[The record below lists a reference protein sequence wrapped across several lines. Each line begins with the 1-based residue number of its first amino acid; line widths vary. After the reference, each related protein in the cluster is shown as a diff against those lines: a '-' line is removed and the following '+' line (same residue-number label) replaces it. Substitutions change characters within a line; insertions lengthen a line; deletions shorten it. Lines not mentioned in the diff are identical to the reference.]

1 VKTAWKRLERRLLNI
16 ALGADPKLRGRVKL
30 SLIAVY
36 GYVISSML
44 LAYGMHIGLVER
56 DWGNVLMAYI
66 WIGMPAFY
74 LLVRTDL
81 SSRLGNPGMDLP
93 QCLYAIVAILFAYVI
108 TGPVRSSVL
117 MLVSLVLVFGM
128 FTLSAR
134 QVVIMGVFTV
144 LSLGV
149 VMVGMVLQQ
158 PDLFDARLE
167 FIKFVLTA
175 STLPA
180 LSAVAFY
187 VAQVRERLVQRKQAL
202 REALARLEQVAMRDE
217 LTGLYNRRHMQML
230 IEQQA
235 LRQQRSGEGFC
246 LAIID
251 LDHFKQINDRLGHQ
265 AGDQVLITFA
275 RVAADV
281 MRQTDVLA
289 RWGGEEFLLMFTAP
303 DPGTPG
309 VEVALERLR
318 SAMDAAI
325 WPSGIQVSF
334 SAGVT
339 DHPRDEPLHETLE
352 RADRGLYA
360 AKAAGRNQSVTMA
373 APPAVAAS
381 APSATQP
388 TGTGKL
394 AETGQL

>member
-1 VKTAWKRLERRLLNI
+1 MNMTWKRPWRRLLDLV
-16 ALGADPKLRGRVKL
+16 LGTEPKLRGRVKL
-30 SLIAVY
+30 SMIAVY

-44 LAYGMHIGLVER
+44 LAYGMDIGLVEQG
-56 DWGNVLMAYI
+56 WGWVLMAYI
-66 WIGMPAFY
+66 WVGMPTFY

-144 LSLGV
+144 LGLGV
-149 VMVGMVLQQ
+149 VMTAMVWQH

-175 STLPA
+175 CTLPA

-217 LTGLYNRRHMQML
+217 LTGLYNRRHMQAL
-230 IEQQA
+230 VEQQA

-265 AGDQVLITFA
+265 AGDQVLGTFA
-275 RVAADV
+275 RVAGEV
-281 MRQTDVLA
+281 MRQTDTLA

-309 VEVALERLR
+309 VEAALDRLR
-318 SAMDAAI
+318 RAAAAAH
-325 WPSGIQVSF
+325 WPAGIHVTF

-339 DHPRDEPLHETLE
+339 AHPLGEPLHETLE
-352 RADRGLYA
+352 RADRGLYE
-360 AKAAGRNQSVTMA
+360 AKAAGRNRTVVL
-373 APPAVAAS
+373 P
-381 APSATQP
+381 APSATRP
-388 TGTGKL
+388 TMQGEL
-394 AETGQL
+394 AETGQV

>member
-1 VKTAWKRLERRLLNI
+1 MNLV
-16 ALGADPKLRGRVKL
+16 LGADRKVRARVQL
-30 SLIAVY
+30 TMIAVY
-36 GYVISSML
+36 GYTVSAL
-44 LAYGMHIGLVER
+44 LLVYGMDIGLVER
-56 DWGNVLMAYI
+56 GPGEWLLAYI
-66 WIGMPAFY
+66 LVGVTGFY

-81 SSRLGNPGMDLP
+81 STRLGNPGMDLP

-117 MLVSLVLVFGM
+117 MLVALVLVFGM
-128 FTLSAR
+128 FTLTAR

-149 VMVGMVLQQ
+149 VMTTMVLTE
-158 PDLFDARLE
+158 PGLFDARLE

-187 VAQVRERLVQRKQAL
+187 VAQVRARLLQRKAAL
-202 REALARLEQVAMRDE
+202 REALAKLEQVAMRDE
-217 LTGLYNRRHMQML
+217 LTGLYNRRHMQAVL
-230 IEQQA
+230 EQQM

-265 AGDQVLITFA
+265 AGDEVLSTFA
-275 RVAADV
+275 RVASEV
-281 MRQTDVLA
+281 MRQTDFLA

-309 VEVALERLR
+309 VEIALGRLKQALAR
-318 SAMDAAI
+318 TR
-325 WPSGIQVSF
+325 WPQDITVTF

-339 DHPRDEPLHETLE
+339 QHPLDEPLHATLE
-352 RADRGLYA
+352 RADRALYDG
-360 AKAAGRNQSVTMA
+360 KAAGRNRWVTLE
-373 APPAVAAS
+373 
-381 APSATQP
+381 ATP
-388 TGTGKL
+388 V
-394 AETGQL
+394 AETAQV